1 MTLVYQL
8 FCFYLHLD
16 KSMALYLKTSHLIGN
31 ALDQESLKL
40 VLENVFKYSTYV
52 TDPLNHFPKLF
63 TKHFLD
69 EGNSCLFKERIIF
82 FRWKIYENIKY
93 TAHWWILTLICKRI
107 VSNSN
112 KHTQKNSK
120 LNLNFFPK

>member
-1 MTLVYQL
+1 
-8 FCFYLHLD
+8 
-16 KSMALYLKTSHLIGN
+16 MALYLKKSHLIGN

-82 FRWKIYENIKY
+82 SDGKYKKKSNIQ
-93 TAHWWILTLICKRI
+93 RI
-107 VSNSN
+107 DE
-112 KHTQKNSK
+112 
-120 LNLNFFPK
+120 F